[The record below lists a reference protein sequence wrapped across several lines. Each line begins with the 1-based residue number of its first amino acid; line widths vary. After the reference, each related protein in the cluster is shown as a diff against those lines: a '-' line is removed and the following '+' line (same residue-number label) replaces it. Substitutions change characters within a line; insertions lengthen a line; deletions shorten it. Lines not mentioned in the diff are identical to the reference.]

1 MPSRRRAGAS
11 ALILLALCLAPRAH
25 VRAAEEVGLYE
36 YTLTDLEGRETSL
49 AEFRG
54 RILVAE
60 FFATWCPPC
69 RKDLPEVAAL
79 QADYPA
85 DKVVFVAISADAV
98 SRTTGSLPGF
108 LREMGLKIPVLVGG
122 EILVDRYA
130 GVEKRGGREIS
141 LPQTYIFSSEG
152 EILMR
157 LVGDQK
163 SKRRNLAEELDRI
176 VKEASPGESAPAA
189 PPEEMP

>member
-11 ALILLALCLAPRAH
+11 ALILLALCIAPHAPL
-25 VRAAEEVGLYE
+25 RAAEEVGLYD
-36 YTLTDLEGRETSL
+36 YALTDLEGKEASL
-49 AEFRG
+49 AAFRG
-54 RILVAE
+54 RILVVE

-79 QADYPA
+79 QDDYPSERVA
-85 DKVVFVAISADAV
+85 FVAISADAV
-98 SRTTGSLPGF
+98 SRTAGRLPDF

-130 GVEKRGGREIS
+130 AVEKRGGREVS
-141 LPQTYIFSSEG
+141 LPQTYIFSGEG

-157 LVGDQK
+157 LVGDRK
-163 SKRRNLAEELDRI
+163 SKRKTLVEELDRI
-176 VKEASPGESAPAA
+176 VKEGSSAGTPPAA
-189 PPEEMP
+189 PGPS